1 MEKDKMPWQLK
12 LNWFDL
18 DSASNRKDNHPSRRQ
33 TQNNLSGRRCNNFCC
48 SNNPDMKK
56 KIPNYVNIVISLTLI
71 NLAILAIRNL
81 IVGDTV
87 FNFLL
92 SNLFIGSFPA
102 LLIAFLIDRYY
113 EKLNNLSFLAAS
125 ALWVLFY
132 PNAPYMISDLIHN
145 VTLPDLI
152 FKEQRI
158 FDTIIIFSIAM
169 LSVFYGFLS
178 LKIMFVMFKRKYGG
192 RFAHSAI
199 FVTVALSCLG
209 FYMGRELI
217 STIKLGN
224 GYMYSWEIFLEPI
237 YIIQTTWNALW
248 PIAEN
253 WQAYAMMALFGLVQY
268 MLLIMFKDVNDI
280 EGAGLVTKH
289 QLSGNE

>member
-1 MEKDKMPWQLK
+1 MNKK
-12 LNWFDL
+12 L
-18 DSASNRKDNHPSRRQ
+18 
-33 TQNNLSGRRCNNFCC
+33 
-48 SNNPDMKK
+48 
-56 KIPNYVNIVISLTLI
+56 PNYVRIVVTLTLI
-71 NLAILAIRNL
+71 NLAILGIRNL
-81 IVGDTV
+81 IVGDSD

-145 VTLPDLI
+145 VTFPDLLS
-152 FKEQRI
+152 KELRI

-199 FVTVALSCLG
+199 FITVALSCLG

-217 STIKLGN
+217 SALNLGN
-224 GYMYSWEIFLEPI
+224 GYLYSWEIFLEPVQ
-237 YIIQTTWNALW
+237 IIKIVWNALW
-248 PIAEN
+248 PIAEH
-253 WQAYAMMALFGLVQY
+253 WQAYAMMALFGIVQY
-268 MLLIMFKDVNDI
+268 MLLIMFKDINDI
-280 EGAGLVTKH
+280 EGAGLVTK
-289 QLSGNE
+289 E